1 MSVPY
6 VLQATSGAV
15 KLPSDSPDHTR
26 LDKPLKLIDHTE
38 PSATRSAAKNEYGGS
53 FFSIAAADLVA
64 CTSRLQTA
72 SLEAEELFF
81 LLAFLADLRE
91 GIYSPKL

>member
-15 KLPSDSPDHTR
+15 KLPSDSPDHTG

-72 SLEAEELFF
+72 PKGAEIPFV
-81 LLAFLADLRE
+81 LLAFQADTRE
-91 GIYSPKL
+91 MIYSPRL